1 MKTKLSLL
9 ALFLILLSVN
19 INAQWFWLNPLPQG
33 NYLNC
38 ISTSD
43 ISHIYAAGR
52 NGTILKSTDNGAS
65 FIHIQNSLTLNF
77 SSLVF
82 INNETGYLGTETGEI
97 LKTTDGGLT
106 FQIRYSGYS
115 DEIVSLIFPDALT
128 GAMLMRSEYKSRIFV
143 TTNSGGN
150 WTLSFDV
157 PDSLTVYSISSSS
170 PNTIYAAGE
179 TVTTGRGRLF
189 KSTNRGLS
197 WDLAQVPAFGGLL
210 CVYFQNEQTGFISQR
225 AFGRKL
231 YRTTNGGSSWDS
243 VGNFAAANFQF
254 VNSNTVYAND
264 YLNSNQIHKS
274 TNSGLFWVTIES
286 NLNGFSKLSFRSETE
301 WFGIGYSNI
310 YRTTNEGINW
320 SNVSEGFNDYLGD
333 VQFINQ
339 ATGYIASSS
348 GKVYKTT
355 NSGQFWQGYSVNIP
369 PVHGINCINFVNENT
384 GFAGLDWIGIAKT
397 TNGGMNWQV
406 NAIDSLFGE
415 SITGISIPSAD
426 TGYAVG
432 KTGSN
437 LKTTNGG
444 LNWKISK
451 LPNTLYMDDICFL
464 NNNTGY
470 CAGRELRGVIRKTTN
485 GGVNWSTF
493 HLDSVFYFT
502 DLNFVNTELGFAVG
516 NKYYNKGTIIRT
528 TNGGLTWDYTDIPE
542 AKLTGCIYFINQNTG
557 YAGAEG
563 ISYKTTNQGDN
574 WFGIM
579 TKSPDL
585 NGICFT
591 DQNTGFAV
599 GSNGTIIKTT
609 NGGGNPIGL
618 NPVSHTVPSEFRLY
632 RNFPNPF
639 NPTTRIKFSIPA
651 GTGGEKVEISVFDV
665 IGRKVEVLVNEE
677 LKAGLY
683 EVNWNASKFSS
694 GVYFCRMKAGG
705 FVSTNKMILLK

>member
-9 ALFLILLSVN
+9 ALFLLLIT
-19 INAQWFWLNPLPQG
+19 INVSSQWFWLNPLPQG
-33 NYLNC
+33 SYLNC
-38 ISTSD
+38 ISTSE
-43 ISHIYAAGR
+43 INHIYAAGR
-52 NGTILKSTDNGAS
+52 NGALLKSTDNGAS
-65 FIHIQNSLTLNF
+65 FIHIQNSLTLDF

-97 LKTTDGGLT
+97 GKTTDGGST
-106 FQIRYSGYS
+106 FQIQYSGYS
-115 DEIVSLIFPDALT
+115 DKIVSLVFPDALT
-128 GAMLMRSEYKSRIFV
+128 GVMLMRSVYKSRIFV
-143 TTNSGGN
+143 TTDSGN
-150 WTLSFDV
+150 TWNLRFDLPDTLAIFN
-157 PDSLTVYSISSSS
+157 IAS
-170 PNTIYAAGE
+170 PGPGIIYAAGE
-179 TVTTGRGRLF
+179 NVTNDRSRLF

-197 WDLAQVPAFGGLL
+197 WDLVQVPAFGGLL
-210 CVYFQNEQTGFISQR
+210 GVYFQNEQTGFISQR
-225 AFGRKL
+225 TFGRKL

-243 VGNFAAANFQF
+243 VGNFAADNFKFVIAN
-254 VNSNTVYAND
+254 TLLTND
-264 YLNSNQIHKS
+264 YSDSKIHKS
-274 TNSGLFWVTIES
+274 TNIGSSWINISVNSPVI
-286 NLNGFSKLSFRSETE
+286 SKYSFRSPVE
-301 WFGIGYSNI
+301 WLGLGISSV

-320 SNVSEGFNDYLGD
+320 SNSSSGFDDFLDD
-333 VQFINQ
+333 VQFVNQ

-355 NSGQFWQGYSVNIP
+355 NSGQSWQGYAVNPINY
-369 PVHGINCINFVNENT
+369 GINCLDFVNENT
-384 GFAGLDWIGIAKT
+384 GLAGLDWIGIAKT
-397 TNGGMNWQV
+397 TNGGINWLV

-415 SITGISIPSAD
+415 SITGISMPSAD

-485 GGVNWSTF
+485 GGVNWNTF

-502 DLNFVNTELGFAVG
+502 DLYFVNTEYGFAVG
-516 NKYYNKGTIIRT
+516 KKYYNKGTIIRT

-563 ISYKTTNQGDN
+563 ISYKTTNHGAN

-585 NGICFT
+585 HGIYFT
-591 DQNTGFAV
+591 DQNTGYAV

-632 RNFPNPF
+632 RNYPNPF

-651 GTGGEKVEISVFDV
+651 GIGGEKVEISVFDI

-683 EVNWNASKFSS
+683 EVSWNATQFSS

-705 FVSTNKMILLK
+705 FLSTNKMILLK